1 MKRTIELNKQTKRL
15 GLIERIQRKRKEQKA
30 DDDLYE
36 DSDYND
42 LCDEY

>member
-1 MKRTIELNKQTKRL
+1 MNEW
-15 GLIERIQRKRKEQKA
+15 ERERKREKERVRVA